1 MNFGYVSL
9 TGFHITFDNF
19 QDDCTEF
26 HVYNLEF
33 FFENGI
39 FKNIRKIW
47 KKSNV
52 FTEANEFD
60 NFFSP

>member
-39 FKNIRKIW
+39 FKNIRKI
-47 KKSNV
+47 
-52 FTEANEFD
+52 
-60 NFFSP
+60 